1 MKRET
6 VLRPNRPSRCS
17 HSTQMSYPALSGVPY
32 SVTAKKRLVNREM
45 RILNGGPTA
54 GLPPTAFPIVGHHH
68 PCGMGPSPLGHPCDI
83 KADLVHSGP
92 PPSPPQSRN
101 ISAGWEMF
109 LQRHGSSKNGWAQRA
124 SESSH
129 ELFSS
134 TDGGSDCL
142 TERNGGS
149 DTTMP
154 SVWRRMRAR

>member
-1 MKRET
+1 MSTSPWGRDMRDPWA
-6 VLRPNRPSRCS
+6 VLSS
-17 HSTQMSYPALSGVPY
+17 
-32 SVTAKKRLVNREM
+32 
-45 RILNGGPTA
+45 
-54 GLPPTAFPIVGHHH
+54 
-68 PCGMGPSPLGHPCDI
+68 MGPSPLGHPCDI

-101 ISAGWEMF
+101 ISARWEMF

-142 TERNGGS
+142 TALPLAGS
-149 DTTMP
+149 SQWVHIGDVEQEKLGILETTNQADILAREIRRLQ
-154 SVWRRMRAR
+154 VRRMACKHFSGNV